1 MKEENAAFPSEWARW
16 QLLRQDREAGVAFV
30 YLDQG
35 QFAYSQEVRLPG
47 QPVMGVAGARGGHPD
62 ADSADP
68 RRLPRLHQRPWQGL
82 GEARDRSEEGLH
94 GGSVGRTLP
103 GREAGSGLAR
113 MMIPVGSG
121 SRTWAGGRR
130 AVEWP
135 RVPEPLRGGI
145 RSGHNWGQADFRTG
159 CR

>member
-1 MKEENAAFPSEWARW
+1 MMKEENAAFPSEWARW

-68 RRLPRLHQRPWQGL
+68 RRLPRLHPRPWGWEGPSVFTRGL
-82 GEARDRSEEGLH
+82 GRGW
-94 GGSVGRTLP
+94 GRP
-103 GREAGSGLAR
+103 GTGQ
-113 MMIPVGSG
+113 
-121 SRTWAGGRR
+121 RR
-130 AVEWP
+130 ACMV
-135 RVPEPLRGGI
+135 VLREGPC
-145 RSGHNWGQADFRTG
+145 QAEKQAQDWQG
-159 CR
+159 